1 MEHININI
9 NINKGTPTDTDTD
22 TNKIVNKQSILDK
35 KKEIRDNKKELRIL
49 ENDLKKSLSEFQYN
63 CNHNYIRE
71 CITTGP
77 YQEYAN
83 ICSKCDKFY

>member
-1 MEHININI
+1 MEHINI
-9 NINKGTPTDTDTD
+9 NINKGTPTDTD

-49 ENDLKKSLSEFQYN
+49 ENDLKKLLSEFQSN